1 MLRSVKL
8 QDYMLDRPVTVA
20 PGVSLFDAVD
30 LIIEHRVSGICV
42 VDPQGNLLGI
52 LSELDCLR
60 GILAATYNQTEV
72 GQVREHMVAVD
83 ITCADP
89 GDDIINIATDML
101 NKGQRRRP
109 VVDSNRK
116 LVGQITCRQI
126 LAAVRQFS
134 HRKSSGQ

>member
-20 PGVSLFDAVD
+20 RDASLFEAVD

-42 VDPQGNLLGI
+42 IDPLGNLLGI

-72 GQVREHMVAVD
+72 GQVHEHMVAVD
-83 ITCADP
+83 ITCANP
-89 GDDIINIATDML
+89 GDDIINIAADML

-134 HRKSSGQ
+134 NHKPTPQ